1 MTLQGTGSAVS
12 YDFEQL
18 WEGKKWSPPAA
29 FYDTNRWN
37 ERRRGES
44 RSPCPALLVILW
56 RGFVSKTIFH
66 AAPHITHPKDPGNE
80 DAHHGQIAPKHRPRN
95 TRNRPHTGKLS
106 RMNYFI
112 AFQYILSWSL
122 RFPFAAKWRD
132 NWEKEALGLS
142 RNLLRSISLLRS

>member
-66 AAPHITHPKDPGNE
+66 AAPHITHPKGPGNE

-112 AFQYILSWSL
+112 AFQYILYPGPWGFLSPRSDET
-122 RFPFAAKWRD
+122 RERKKR
-132 NWEKEALGLS
+132 NWAS
-142 RNLLRSISLLRS
+142 VAIYWDPSAY